1 MSDDNNLKIERG
13 RAWWGDFREEN
24 FGFTIFDEIEMISFD
39 GRKKNTEKC
48 QFLRVFFKKIFTQF
62 YSRFEVMFLEMSILK
77 IIAHKNKLL
86 AAWKL
91 LNANFFSFFK

>member
-39 GRKKNTEKC
+39 GRKKNTEKMPI
-48 QFLRVFFKKIFTQF
+48 FEGFFTQF
-62 YSRFEVMFLEMSILK
+62 YSRLEVMFIEMCFNYF
-77 IIAHKNKLL
+77 KN
-86 AAWKL
+86 
-91 LNANFFSFFK
+91 NFA

>member
-39 GRKKNTEKC
+39 GRKKNTEKW
-48 QFLRVFFKKIFTQF
+48 QFLRVFYTI
-62 YSRFEVMFLEMSILK
+62 
-77 IIAHKNKLL
+77 
-86 AAWKL
+86 L
-91 LNANFFSFFK
+91 LNIWGNVFRDVF